1 MREKAVILDE
11 VSMDRALTRIA
22 HEIVESN
29 KGTDSL
35 VLIGIQRR
43 GVVLANKI
51 AEILEKSL
59 NTPIQMGILD
69 ITLYRDDLSLLNEQ
83 PVINGT
89 DIGFVITEK
98 NVVLVDDVLYTGRT
112 IHAAMNALMD
122 MGRPKRIQL
131 AVMIDRG
138 HREFPIRAD
147 FVGKNVPTSA
157 DEVIKVKV
165 HEFDS
170 CQEVAICDLKGEE

>member
-1 MREKAVILDE
+1 MRDKAVILDE
-11 VSMDRALTRIA
+11 VSMERALTRIA

-43 GVVLANKI
+43 GVVLANRLC
-51 AEILEKSL
+51 EILEKSQ
-59 NTPIQMGILD
+59 NTSIEKGILD

-89 DIGFVITEK
+89 DVGFVITNK
-98 NVVLVDDVLYTGRT
+98 TIVLVDDVLFTGRT
-112 IHAAMNALMD
+112 IHAAINALMD
-122 MGRPKRIQL
+122 MGRPKKIYL

-138 HREFPIRAD
+138 HRELPIRAD
-147 FVGKNVPTSA
+147 FIGKNVPTSL
-157 DEVIKVKV
+157 DEIIKVKV
-165 HEFDS
+165 TEFDS
-170 CQEVAICDLKGEE
+170 CNAVTIVDMKGED